1 MDWFEDSSLLMFYFG
16 HLNTRYVNNLH
27 NCLPCALKFPPVIL
41 IRNENKCKSWNEH
54 NVRGK
59 LLFFN
64 FGFNQSCGRGSR
76 NERILLKFSISKTSR
91 ESWAEKDDL
100 CCSVIQAM
108 FSITSQQPATIL
120 MMYYLTGLRSLT
132 IHILHFI
139 LNWWAS
145 QMLFAVLL

>member
-1 MDWFEDSSLLMFYFG
+1 MDWFEDSSLLLFYFG

-27 NCLPCALKFPPVIL
+27 NCLPCALRFAPGIL
-41 IRNENKCKSWNEH
+41 IWNENKCKSWNEH

-76 NERILLKFSISKTSR
+76 NERDIVEILDIKDIKGELSR
-91 ESWAEKDDL
+91 ERWSL
-100 CCSVIQAM
+100 LLSYSGHVFNNI
-108 FSITSQQPATIL
+108 SATIL

-139 LNWWAS
+139 LNWWAWK
-145 QMLFAVLL
+145 MLFVLLL